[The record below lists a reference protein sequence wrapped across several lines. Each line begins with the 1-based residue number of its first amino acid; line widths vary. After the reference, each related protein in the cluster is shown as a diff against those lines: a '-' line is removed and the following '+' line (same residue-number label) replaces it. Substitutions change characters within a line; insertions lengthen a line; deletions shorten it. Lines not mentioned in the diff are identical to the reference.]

1 MRYQIKNGTVS
12 LQGETVLDH
21 IDFEIRGNE
30 KIALV
35 GKNGAGKTTLL
46 RLIAGELS
54 LDRDDK
60 RFDPGIFL
68 ARNTTAGM
76 LRQTVAPE
84 EKDRT
89 VEELLLALC
98 PFDAPYSRERYDFEQ
113 EYDRIFTGF
122 GFSKEEKQ
130 KHLGEF
136 SGGEQT
142 KIAMIRLLLE
152 KPDILLLDEPTNH
165 LDMQAVEWLETYIRN
180 YERAA
185 VIVSHDRFFLDSVAD
200 VVYELEGGRLTRY
213 AGNYSGYKRQREK
226 HRQSQMK
233 NYLAQ
238 QQEIER
244 LTTLIEKFKHKPKK
258 AAMARSKKKVL
269 ERMKKMERPSEES
282 THIFTEAIT
291 PRVLGSKWVLDADKL
306 RIGYNSQPGNV
317 PGTETEPDRIKRS
330 TGKTFK
336 KYSSESF
343 PSENCL
349 QEITLRVRRGQ
360 KIGIIGANGTGKTTF
375 LKTILGQIPSLS
387 GQIQWGNNVEI
398 GYFDQHS
405 GEFKSEKRV
414 FDYFHD
420 KHSALTIKEVK
431 TILGHYLFRGADT
444 GKKISELSGG
454 ERSRLVLAEI
464 LENRPN
470 LLVLDEPTNHMD
482 IPAKETLESAFQAYT
497 GTMLFISHDRYFIK
511 EVADALLIFGE
522 NGVSYYPFGYDHY
535 VEYLRRKQEYGWA
548 GAEAVAVEN
557 TRLIEGLKEVPEKS
571 RMQSARFSTEQS
583 YTDWQLTLAGEQL
596 AKAAAAMERF
606 LKKPLDLK
614 LLNFSSD
621 TSNQTAETELP
632 SEEKEDKKEDMDMLN
647 VWAQACCRWQEKYDS
662 LQQIYTEACLLW
674 YEKWQEYEE
683 AFAHYAE

>member
-12 LQGETVLDH
+12 LKGETVLDH

-68 ARNTTAGM
+68 ARNMTVGM
-76 LRQTVAPE
+76 LRQTAAPE

-89 VEELLLALC
+89 VEEILLALC
-98 PFDAPYSRERYDFEQ
+98 PSNDPYSRERYDFEQ

-122 GFSKEEKQ
+122 GFVKEEKQ
-130 KHLGEF
+130 KRLGDF

-142 KIAMIRLLLE
+142 KIAMIRLLLA

-165 LDMQAVEWLETYIRN
+165 LDMQAVEWLEDYIRD

-185 VIVSHDRFFLDSVAD
+185 VIVSHDRFFLDSTAE
-200 VVYELEGGRLTRY
+200 VVYEMKEGRLTRY
-213 AGNYSGYKRQREK
+213 AGNYSQYKRQREK
-226 HRQSQMK
+226 QRQRQMK
-233 NYLAQ
+233 SYQAQ

-244 LTTLIEKFKHKPKK
+244 LTALIGKFKHKPKK

-269 ERMKKMERPSEES
+269 ERMEKIERPSEEGA
-282 THIFTEAIT
+282 HIFTEAIT
-291 PRVLGSKWVLDADKL
+291 PRVPGSKWVLDADKL
-306 RIGYNSQPGNV
+306 RIGYHTAG
-317 PGTETEPDRIKRS
+317 
-330 TGKTFK
+330 
-336 KYSSESF
+336 
-343 PSENCL
+343 ENCL

-375 LKTILGQIPSLS
+375 LKTILGRIPALS
-387 GQIQWGNNVEI
+387 GKVQLGNHVEI

-405 GEFKSEKRV
+405 GELQSEKRM
-414 FDYFHD
+414 FDHFHD
-420 KHSALTIKEVK
+420 QHPALTIKEVK
-431 TILGHYLFRGADT
+431 TILGHYLFRGEDT
-444 GKKISELSGG
+444 GKKVSELSGG
-454 ERSRLVLAEI
+454 EKSRLVLAEI
-464 LENRPN
+464 LESRPN

-511 EVADALLIFGE
+511 EVADALLIFDE
-522 NGVSYYPFGYDHY
+522 NGVAYYPFGYEHY
-535 VEYLRRKQEYGWA
+535 MEHLRKKQEYGWA

-557 TRLIEGLKEVPEKS
+557 TRLIEGLREVPERT
-571 RMQSARFSTEQS
+571 RMQSARYSTEQS

-596 AKAAAAMERF
+596 TKAAAAMEHF
-606 LKKPLDLK
+606 LEKPLDFPS
-614 LLNFSSD
+614 LNSSLD
-621 TSNQTAETELP
+621 IFTAWT
-632 SEEKEDKKEDMDMLN
+632 
-647 VWAQACCRWQEKYDS
+647 QARCRWQEEYDS
-662 LQQIYTEACLLW
+662 LEQMYTEACLLW

-683 AFAHYAE
+683 AFANYAEN